1 MKIHLD
7 GTLEIHH
14 YHHPHQNSDGKILA
28 ALGYLGD
35 LIQKVREGQRM
46 FTPEQLAAID
56 ARLGGVVSKIIEAAV
71 KEAEEVKLLIKGLP
85 NISQADM
92 DVIFNKIDGMIPA
105 AVAAVD
111 KISNDASGNTGDTGG
126 GGTPQP

>member
-1 MKIHLD
+1 
-7 GTLEIHH
+7 
-14 YHHPHQNSDGKILA
+14 
-28 ALGYLGD
+28 
-35 LIQKVREGQRM
+35 M